1 MALTRKL
8 LSAMGIEDDKIEEI
22 ISAHTETVNAL
33 KQERDGFKEDAEK
46 YEQATKDLKKAND
59 KIAKLEESAKN
70 KPTDEYKEKYETE
83 HKAFEDYKADIT
95 AKETKAAKESAYKEI
110 CKDAKLSEEGIAKAM
125 KYADWDKIELGD
137 DGKVKD
143 SKEHLKAISEEWGKY
158 IETPGRRGSQ
168 VETPPANNGG
178 GQTEESYAAR
188 RIREQREQI
197 YGKAKEE

>member
-1 MALTRKL
+1 MSLTRRM

-22 ISAHTETVNAL
+22 ISAHTETTKAL
-33 KQERDGFKEDAEK
+33 KEQGEQYREQAEK
-46 YEQATKDLKKAND
+46 YEQASKDLKKAND
-59 KIAKLEESAKN
+59 KIAKLEESAKD
-70 KPTDEYKEKYETE
+70 KPADEYKEKYEKE
-83 HKAFEDYKADIT
+83 HKAFEDYKADVT
-95 AKETKAAKESAYKEI
+95 AKETKAAKENAYKEI

-158 IETPGRRGSQ
+158 IETQSKQGSQ
-168 VETPPANNGG
+168 VQTPPANNGG

-197 YGKAKEE
+197 YGKVKED

>member
-1 MALTRKL
+1 MPV
-8 LSAMGIEDDKIEEI
+8 EDLDKAAEEI
-22 ISAHTETVNAL
+22 CGRHTADFESI
-33 KQERDGFKEDAEK
+33 KEERDNYKKDAETLASVQKELDELKSKPIDKYKDK
-46 YEQATKDLKKAND
+46 YESVKK
-59 KIAKLEESAKN
+59 EFES
-70 KPTDEYKEKYETE
+70 
-83 HKAFEDYKADIT
+83 YKADIT
-95 AKETKAAKESAYKEI
+95 AKETKAAKENAYKEI

-158 IETPGRRGSQ
+158 IETQSKQGSQ
-168 VETPPANNGG
+168 VQTPPANNGG

-197 YGKAKEE
+197 YGKVKED